1 MKFIKI
7 IIPFLVLF
15 VSNSFGQNTA
25 RHGSSQNKNLSDSIV
40 FDLNQAIY
48 STVSSVNYIEIPVWI
63 KSTNVSISSFDF
75 WFQFDASKLTYV
87 STSSLV
93 AGLDAFS
100 NFNINNSYLSNT
112 SSGASIDFIVPLN
125 TNLIKL
131 KFSIS
136 GQCTTILPTDFYN
149 ITALVNGEVSSKKII
164 ENNSTI
170 DILTSS
176 PFCSNSFITFNCGN
190 TLYGRPIQG
199 YLWNFGNN
207 LTSTNS
213 IDSTTYSSS
222 NDYQISLN
230 LTTTDGCLYTFSN
243 QISVFESPQ
252 SSFTYV
258 WTPNLSNAIFTN
270 TSTINNG
277 TINSS
282 FWDFG
287 DGSNSSSTNITH
299 TYSSLGSYVVSL
311 EVFSNLGCASTSSVQ
326 ISNVNQLEENSLT
339 EIYCYPNP
347 SDNILHIPLNKA
359 DIIYVYDC
367 FGRLIFSKEI
377 NKSCEQLE
385 LITRDFES
393 GRYFVE
399 ILSDQKM
406 ERGSFVVKHF

>member
-1 MKFIKI
+1 MKFIKTL
-7 IIPFLVLF
+7 IPFLVLF
-15 VSNSFGQNTA
+15 VSNSFGQKPA
-25 RHGSSQNKNLSDSIV
+25 LHESSQNKNLSDSIV
-40 FDLNQAIY
+40 FDLNQATY
-48 STVSSVNYIEIPVWI
+48 STINSVNYIEIPVWI
-63 KSTNVSISSFDF
+63 KSSNSSISSFDF
-75 WFQFDASKLTYV
+75 WFQFNLNKLTYV
-87 STSSLV
+87 STTSLV

-100 NFNINNSYLSNT
+100 NFNSSSLFLSNT
-112 SSGASIDFIVPLN
+112 SSGSSIDFFVPLFS
-125 TNLIKL
+125 NLVKL

-136 GQCTTILPTDFYN
+136 GQCTTILPSDFYN
-149 ITALVNGEVSSKKII
+149 ITALVNGEVSSNKII

-176 PFCSNSFITFNCGN
+176 PFCSISFITFNCGN
-190 TLYGRPIQG
+190 TLYGRPIQD

-207 LTSTNS
+207 MTSINAE
-213 IDSTTYSSS
+213 DSTTYLNS
-222 NDYQISLN
+222 NNYQISLN

-277 TINSS
+277 TISSS

-287 DGSNSSSTNITH
+287 DGSTSSSTNITH

-311 EVFSNLGCASTSSVQ
+311 EVVSNLGCASTSSVQ
-326 ISNVNQLEENSLT
+326 ISNVNQLEENSLAD
-339 EIYCYPNP
+339 ISLYPNP

-367 FGRLIFSKEI
+367 FGRLIFSKEL

-385 LITRDFES
+385 LITRDFEA
-393 GRYFVE
+393 GKYFVE
-399 ILSDQKM
+399 VLSDQKM
-406 ERGSFVVKHF
+406 ERGTFVVKHF

>member
-7 IIPFLVLF
+7 LIPFLVLF
-15 VSNSFGQNTA
+15 VSNSFGQKPA
-25 RHGSSQNKNLSDSIV
+25 LHESSQNKNLSDSIV
-40 FDLNQAIY
+40 FDLNQATY
-48 STVSSVNYIEIPVWI
+48 STINSVNYIEIPVWI
-63 KSTNVSISSFDF
+63 KSSNSSISSFDF

-93 AGLDAFS
+93 PGLDAFS

-112 SSGASIDFIVPLN
+112 SSGASIDFVVPLN

-131 KFSIS
+131 KFSIN
-136 GQCTTILPTDFYN
+136 GLCTTILPADFYN
-149 ITALVNGEVSSKKII
+149 ITTLINGEVSSKKII
-164 ENNSTI
+164 EDASAF
-170 DILTSS
+170 DILTPS
-176 PFCSNSFITFNCGN
+176 PFCSNAFITFNCANNVFGK
-190 TLYGRPIQG
+190 PIQN

-207 LTSTNS
+207 MTSTNAE
-213 IDSTTYSSS
+213 DSTTYLNS
-222 NDYQISLN
+222 NNYQISLN
-230 LTTTDGCLYTFSN
+230 LTTTDGCLYTFSK

-277 TINSS
+277 TISSS

-287 DGSNSSSTNITH
+287 DGSSSSSTNITH

-311 EVFSNLGCASTSSVQ
+311 EVVSNLGCASTSSVQ
-326 ISNVNQLEENSLT
+326 ISNVNQLEENSLAD
-339 EIYCYPNP
+339 ISLYPNP
-347 SDNILHIPLNKA
+347 SDNTLHIPLNKA

-367 FGRLIFSKEI
+367 FGRLIFSKEL

-385 LITRDFES
+385 LITRDFEA
-393 GRYFVE
+393 GKYFVE
-399 ILSDQKM
+399 VLSDQKM
-406 ERGSFVVKHF
+406 ERGTFVVKHF

>member
-15 VSNSFGQNTA
+15 VSNSFGQKPA
-25 RHGSSQNKNLSDSIV
+25 LHESSQNKNLSDSIV

-63 KSTNVSISSFDF
+63 KSTNASISSFDF

-112 SSGASIDFIVPLN
+112 SSGASIDFVVPLN

-131 KFSIS
+131 KFSIN
-136 GQCTTILPTDFYN
+136 GLCTTILPADFYN
-149 ITALVNGEVSSKKII
+149 ITTLINGEVSSKKIT
-164 ENNSTI
+164 EDTSTF
-170 DILTSS
+170 DILTPS
-176 PFCSNSFITFNCGN
+176 PFCSNAFITFNCANNVNGK
-190 TLYGRPIQG
+190 PIQN
-199 YLWNFGNN
+199 YLWNFGNSM
-207 LTSTNS
+207 TSTNS
-213 IDSTTYSSS
+213 EDSTTYLNS
-222 NDYQISLN
+222 NNYQITLD
-230 LTTTDGCLYTFSN
+230 LTTTDGCFYTFLK
-243 QISVFESPQ
+243 QISVTESPQ
-252 SSFTYV
+252 ASFTYT
-258 WTPNLSNAIFTN
+258 WTPNLSSVICTN
-270 TSTINNG
+270 TSTISNG
-277 TINSS
+277 TIISNN
-282 FWDFG
+282 WDFG
-287 DGSNSSSTNITH
+287 DGSTATITNPTH
-299 TYSSLGSYVVSL
+299 TYTSLGSYILSL
-311 EVFSNLGCASTSSVQ
+311 EVVSDLGCASTYSVE
-326 ISNVNQLEENSLT
+326 ISNVNEIEEYSLM

-367 FGRLIFSKEI
+367 FGRLIFSKEL

-385 LITRDFES
+385 LITRDFEA

>member
-7 IIPFLVLF
+7 LIPFLVLF
-15 VSNSFGQNTA
+15 VSNSFGQKPA
-25 RHGSSQNKNLSDSIV
+25 LHESSQNKNLSDSIV
-40 FDLNQAIY
+40 FDLNQATY
-48 STVSSVNYIEIPVWI
+48 STINNVNYIEIPVWI
-63 KSTNVSISSFDF
+63 KSSNSSISSFDF
-75 WFQFDASKLTYV
+75 WFQFNLNKLTYV
-87 STSSLV
+87 STTSLV

-100 NFNINNSYLSNT
+100 NFNSSSLFLSNT
-112 SSGASIDFIVPLN
+112 SSGASIDFFVPLFS
-125 TNLIKL
+125 NLVKL

-136 GQCTTILPTDFYN
+136 GQCTTILPSDFYN
-149 ITALVNGEVSSKKII
+149 ITALVNGEVSSNKII

-190 TLYGRPIQG
+190 TLYGRPIQD

-277 TINSS
+277 TISSS

-287 DGSNSSSTNITH
+287 DGSTSSSTNITH
-299 TYSSLGSYVVSL
+299 TYTSLGSYVVSL
-311 EVFSNLGCASTSSVQ
+311 EVVSNLGCASTSSVQ
-326 ISNVNQLEENSLT
+326 ISNVNQLEENSLAD
-339 EIYCYPNP
+339 ISLYPNP
-347 SDNILHIPLNKA
+347 SDNTLHIPLNKA

-367 FGRLIFSKEI
+367 FGRLIFSKEL

-385 LITRDFES
+385 LTTRDFEA
-393 GRYFVE
+393 GKYFVE
-399 ILSDQKM
+399 VLSDQKM
-406 ERGSFVVKHF
+406 ERGTFVVKHF

>member
-7 IIPFLVLF
+7 LIPFLVLF
-15 VSNSFGQNTA
+15 VSNSFGQKPA
-25 RHGSSQNKNLSDSIV
+25 LHESSQNKNLSDSIV
-40 FDLNQAIY
+40 FDLNQATY
-48 STVSSVNYIEIPVWI
+48 STINSVNYIEIPVWI
-63 KSTNVSISSFDF
+63 KSSNSSISSFDF

-93 AGLDAFS
+93 PGLDAFS

-112 SSGASIDFIVPLN
+112 SSGASIDFVVPLN

-131 KFSIS
+131 KFSIN
-136 GQCTTILPTDFYN
+136 GLCTTILPADFYN
-149 ITALVNGEVSSKKII
+149 ITTLINGEVSSKKII
-164 ENNSTI
+164 EDASAF
-170 DILTSS
+170 DILTPS
-176 PFCSNSFITFNCGN
+176 PFCSNAFITFNCANNVFGK
-190 TLYGRPIQG
+190 PIQN

-207 LTSTNS
+207 MTSTNVE
-213 IDSTTYSSS
+213 DSTTYLNS
-222 NDYQISLN
+222 NNYQISLN
-230 LTTTDGCLYTFSN
+230 LTTTDGCLYTFSK

-277 TINSS
+277 TISSS

-287 DGSNSSSTNITH
+287 DGSTSSSTNITH
-299 TYSSLGSYVVSL
+299 TYTSLGSYVVSL
-311 EVFSNLGCASTSSVQ
+311 EVVSNLGCASTSSVQ
-326 ISNVNQLEENSLT
+326 ISNVNQLEENSLAD
-339 EIYCYPNP
+339 ISLYPNP

-367 FGRLIFSKEI
+367 FGRLIFSKEL

-385 LITRDFES
+385 LITRDFEA
-393 GRYFVE
+393 GKYFVE
-399 ILSDQKM
+399 VLSDQKM
-406 ERGSFVVKHF
+406 ERGTFVVKHF

>member
-7 IIPFLVLF
+7 LIPFLVLF
-15 VSNSFGQNTA
+15 VSNSFGQKPA
-25 RHGSSQNKNLSDSIV
+25 LHESSQNKNLSDSIV
-40 FDLNQAIY
+40 FDLNQATY
-48 STVSSVNYIEIPVWI
+48 STINNVNYIEIPVWI
-63 KSTNVSISSFDF
+63 KSSNSSISSFDF

-93 AGLDAFS
+93 PGLDAFS

-112 SSGASIDFIVPLN
+112 SSGASIDFVVPLN

-131 KFSIS
+131 KFSIN
-136 GQCTTILPTDFYN
+136 GLCTTILPADFYN
-149 ITALVNGEVSSKKII
+149 ITTLINGEVSSKKII
-164 ENNSTI
+164 EDASAF
-170 DILTSS
+170 DILTPS
-176 PFCSNSFITFNCGN
+176 PFCSNAFITFNCANNVFGK
-190 TLYGRPIQG
+190 PIQS

-207 LTSTNS
+207 MTSTNAE
-213 IDSTTYSSS
+213 DSTTYLNS
-222 NDYQISLN
+222 NNYQISLN
-230 LTTTDGCLYTFSN
+230 LTTTDGCLYTFSK

-277 TINSS
+277 TISSS

-287 DGSNSSSTNITH
+287 DGSSSSSTNITH

-311 EVFSNLGCASTSSVQ
+311 EVVSNLGCASTSSVQ
-326 ISNVNQLEENSLT
+326 ISNVNQLEENSLAD
-339 EIYCYPNP
+339 ISLYPNP
-347 SDNILHIPLNKA
+347 SDNTLHIPLNKA

-367 FGRLIFSKEI
+367 FGRLIFSKEL

-385 LITRDFES
+385 LTTRDFEA
-393 GRYFVE
+393 GKYFVE
-399 ILSDQKM
+399 VLSDQKM
-406 ERGSFVVKHF
+406 ERGTFVVKHF